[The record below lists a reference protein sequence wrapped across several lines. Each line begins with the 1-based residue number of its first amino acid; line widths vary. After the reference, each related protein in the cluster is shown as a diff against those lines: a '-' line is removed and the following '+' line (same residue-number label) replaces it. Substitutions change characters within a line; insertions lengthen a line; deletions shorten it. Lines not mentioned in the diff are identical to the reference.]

1 MLLLMQP
8 LQGYLSP
15 KIMKFDNSRIATS
28 LKYFLHQSYNYSKK
42 RKELQ
47 LLNDVV
53 VIRTTVLLPH
63 A

>member
-1 MLLLMQP
+1 MQP

-42 RKELQ
+42 KELQ